1 MDDDSLDSIAQG
13 ENVLSRYYFGLMYRY
28 MLTDITL
35 GDQSASSSTST
46 FRSLYVFNSFDS
58 VLDRLFYVTP

>member
-35 GDQSASSSTST
+35 GDQS
-46 FRSLYVFNSFDS
+46 VFHFYFSF
-58 VLDRLFYVTP
+58 VIRIQLF